1 MTRPHCDFKIYEA
14 EISTCVQPT
23 TRHSLVPAIG
33 ISAQISPAE
42 KIPLKNDLEC
52 CQQNCSSIRQDETGS
67 VAQSPVLLCPCFRD
81 LQRLACCLAL
91 LLLVIRR
98 TDLVLRFLP
107 GTGVA
112 GLYDYGPAGS
122 ALQANI
128 IAEWRKHFII
138 EDSMLEL
145 DTTIMTPAPVFE
157 TSGHVARF
165 ADWMV
170 KDTKTGDVLRADHLV
185 KNVLEARLA
194 GDKEARGEAAKPVED
209 DKKKKKKN
217 VKKVAVRLEDEL
229 VKEYEVIL
237 AKVRC
242 RPCTIRMSA
251 SSFTSVCIR
260 IVRQL
265 QWTRTWRTMQG
276 TRHQES

>member
-1 MTRPHCDFKIYEA
+1 
-14 EISTCVQPT
+14 
-23 TRHSLVPAIG
+23 
-33 ISAQISPAE
+33 
-42 KIPLKNDLEC
+42 
-52 CQQNCSSIRQDETGS
+52 
-67 VAQSPVLLCPCFRD
+67 
-81 LQRLACCLAL
+81 
-91 LLLVIRR
+91 
-98 TDLVLRFLP
+98 
-107 GTGVA
+107 
-112 GLYDYGPAGS
+112 
-122 ALQANI
+122 
-128 IAEWRKHFII
+128 
-138 EDSMLEL
+138 
-145 DTTIMTPAPVFE
+145 
-157 TSGHVARF
+157 
-165 ADWMV
+165 
-170 KDTKTGDVLRADHLV
+170 
-185 KNVLEARLA
+185 LA